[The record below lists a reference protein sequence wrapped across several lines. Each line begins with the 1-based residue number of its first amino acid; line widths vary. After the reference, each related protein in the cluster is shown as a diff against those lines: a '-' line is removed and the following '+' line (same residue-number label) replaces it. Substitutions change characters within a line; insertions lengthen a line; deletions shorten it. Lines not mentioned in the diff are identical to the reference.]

1 MESEGPVTQSKQ
13 QQSELAS
20 MAAVVERLAGELALA
35 EEPARFIVVLERG
48 GDEQPHE

>member
-1 MESEGPVTQSKQ
+1 MAKEEPTIQSKQ

-48 GDEQPHE
+48 GDEPPDE